1 MTDESSQLYEN
12 PSEFLYENANETDVG
27 SQGPQGKENPNDGQT
42 GDDLRGEINRL
53 KEQIKSI
60 KRKFDEQTKTQS
72 SETKATTR
80 GRSPEAAGSESF
92 QVNEVTKELI
102 KLIPRYDGAG
112 GIQKFFEFVDSFD
125 DFATNAEL
133 TSQTELT
140 VATAKLTGDA
150 KLWWREHK
158 RKPR

>member
-1 MTDESSQLYEN
+1 
-12 PSEFLYENANETDVG
+12 V
-27 SQGPQGKENPNDGQT
+27 
-42 GDDLRGEINRL
+42 
-53 KEQIKSI
+53 
-60 KRKFDEQTKTQS
+60 
-72 SETKATTR
+72 
-80 GRSPEAAGSESF
+80 
-92 QVNEVTKELI
+92 
-102 KLIPRYDGAG
+102 G

-133 TSQTELT
+133 TSQTELM